1 MTKAKPKLAEK
12 PAASKTVT
20 QTKKQIVV
28 EEPAGVYI
36 DPLSDFGF
44 KRLFGDKEL
53 MINFLNSVLDIK
65 DSIDDLHYS
74 NTVRTG
80 ISKDDRA
87 IIFDLLCTTRKG
99 ERIIVE
105 MQTMPHDNYKERTVY
120 YATRLIQEQAK
131 RGKDWN
137 FSLCD
142 VYSVNIVN
150 FCIDEDL
157 SEKSYLSH
165 IQFMYKDIHRAYYD
179 KLTIV
184 YLELPRFTKKENELK
199 TNVEQWT
206 YALKYLPKLDR
217 LPANLRNKI
226 FEKFFEL
233 ARIAKMNKKEQ
244 NAYYKSLHDMSIVKL
259 TISNMENTIAALQK
273 QLEEYQRKYGALD
286 GTLAPKNPSS
296 KPTPPSKVRARNSAK
311 ASAAANKW

>member
-1 MTKAKPKLAEK
+1 MAKVIKSDEK
-12 PAASKTVT
+12 PVASKTDT
-20 QTKKQIVV
+20 RTKKQIIV
-28 EEPAGVYI
+28 EESPGVYI

-53 MINFLNSVLDIK
+53 MINFLNSVLKIK
-65 DSIDDLHYS
+65 DNIEDLHYS

-80 ISKDDRA
+80 ISKDDRS
-87 IIFDLLCTTRKG
+87 IIFDLLCTTGKG

-120 YATRLIQEQAK
+120 YASRLIQEQAK
-131 RGKDWN
+131 RGKEWN
-137 FSLCD
+137 FSLKG

-150 FCIDEDL
+150 FCVDEEL

-165 IQFMYKDIHRAYYD
+165 IQLMYKDILRVYYD

-217 LPANLRNKI
+217 LPANLRNKV

-233 ARIAKMNKKEQ
+233 ARIAKMSKKEQ
-244 NAYYKSLHDMSIVKL
+244 NAYYKSLHDMSIVKF
-259 TISNMENTIAALQK
+259 TFSNMENKIAELQK
-273 QLEEYQRKYGALD
+273 QLAEYQRMYGALE
-286 GTLAPKNPSS
+286 GTTPSKKPAPR
-296 KPTPPSKVRARNSAK
+296 SKVRSRNSAK
-311 ASAAANKW
+311 ARATANT